1 MYISLDKLQ
10 NWNGFEL
17 KTWSSEDGTVW
28 NPRHWNACYMRL
40 QVLQDQHYSNKRHF
54 DSAYIKNCSL
64 YLFLFQFPFFCY
76 VCALPCQTILCA
88 YAQTA
93 IHVFCNC
100 FFFFFGKQLTVI
112 LKKMSF
118 EGEWRALISIL
129 YDPLGNPLIFLEMKH
144 SWFHSHTQ
152 TAITAI
158 ALELQKG
165 IWKLSVAWMIMPSS
179 FNCV

>member
-1 MYISLDKLQ
+1 MEQYGIPGTGMLVTWGYRFYKTNTIAISVILIQ
-10 NWNGFEL
+10 HIL
-17 KTWSSEDGTVW
+17 KIVLFISFYFNSLFFAMSVLFPVRQFYVLMLKQPYMSSVI
-28 NPRHWNACYMRL
+28 A
-40 QVLQDQHYSNKRHF
+40 
-54 DSAYIKNCSL
+54 
-64 YLFLFQFPFFCY
+64 
-76 VCALPCQTILCA
+76 
-88 YAQTA
+88 
-93 IHVFCNC
+93 